1 MQDSLTLTLVMS
13 SVALQE
19 IINKHLIQSLHQQ
32 GMSQVNQNRLNFLS
46 ALDCGDN
53 HASELAR
60 KLGVSRQMV
69 AKNVKDLVQLG
80 WLIQIPGK
88 GKQKTIQFTKQGEQL
103 ISQCRKELAI
113 MDKTLKQ
120 AVSQESVAETLHTMR
135 SLTAALVDQSGD

>member
-19 IINKHLIQSLHQQ
+19 IISKHLIQSLQRQ
-32 GMSQVNQNRLNFLS
+32 GMTQVNQNRLNFLS

-60 KLGVSRQMV
+60 KLDVSRQMV

-80 WLIQIPGK
+80 WLIQTPGK
-88 GKQKTIQFTKQGEQL
+88 GKQKTIQFTEQGEQL
-103 ISQCRKELAI
+103 ISQCRKELAA

-120 AVSQESVAETLHTMR
+120 AASQESMAETLHTIQ
-135 SLTAALVDQSGD
+135 SLTAALVNENGD